1 MITKEQIEKLSRI
14 VIPIIQNFFRRQLRR
29 LKQGL
34 KHKQQFTD
42 RERLNILSQI
52 PGRLQVV
59 YLETLQIILQRLGS
73 SAVLR

>member
-34 KHKQQFTD
+34 KQKQQFTD

-52 PGRLQVV
+52 PGRLQIV